1 MTVELLLKELF
12 VVPNEWIVIDI
23 TYDTIIFEDEEGNR
37 FTKTH
42 RELLKEYIDAVSW
55 KGKGN
60 Y

>member
-23 TYDTIIFEDEEGNR
+23 TYDTIIFEDEKGDR

-42 RELLKEYIDAVSW
+42 RELLKEYIDTFP
-55 KGKGN
+55 KGT
-60 Y
+60 

>member
-23 TYDTIIFEDEEGNR
+23 TYDAIIFEDEEGNR
-37 FTKTH
+37 FSRTH
-42 RELLKEYIDAVSW
+42 REMLKEYIETFSW
-55 KGKGN
+55 KGEGS